1 LIVSIAAGIFFPFV
15 LAGTLTF
22 FLRKNCIMT
31 SKGRRGQGKR
41 TKQTKG
47 KNIPAAIDTIKRDYQ
62 QVFSKLRENNTR
74 AFSKAERVLQHIKA
88 LYDDP
93 QLPSEFEVQ
102 VSDLYENINNDI
114 EALNFVKKVGTTIK
128 TAAQA
133 EEENEKAHQ
142 TWVTVVNNRQTRQ
155 RTKLLPLLSAIERGN
170 NVKRKSRSSVKVSKK
185 KKKEYLIHLKNK
197 VAHQKN
203 SNRPKYQQRKQNC
216 HIEHQIGQHCHQSQQ
231 RKQLDFLHH

>member
-1 LIVSIAAGIFFPFV
+1 
-15 LAGTLTF
+15 
-22 FLRKNCIMT
+22 
-31 SKGRRGQGKR
+31 
-41 TKQTKG
+41 
-47 KNIPAAIDTIKRDYQ
+47 
-62 QVFSKLRENNTR
+62 
-74 AFSKAERVLQHIKA
+74 LQHIKA